1 MDTSSW
7 NGIGR
12 RVALHNLA
20 ELKAV
25 HEDAKP
31 APSFMEDTRSPELAE
46 TVLQKVVSLNA
57 EGRSGEVRRQYD
69 PAHAPFIPELEMG
82 GRGLSQCA
90 ILGPD
95 EFLVCQGTPFS
106 EMTTWHIKDGSI
118 EVCDPL
124 QGFTWSR
131 NRKFFLSIQHDGRL
145 IVSRG
150 FGETPLVS
158 IPSVPGSAFIPEGL
172 TEELRLRLEFPH
184 DSATYTHISISD
196 DGEKI
201 LLADFYRGV
210 ILLSKRQSDWTHQL
224 LFPSLTFGL
233 EEQMREDL
241 LADEKFRPFLDMLHA
256 ALSPDGRFA
265 AFGTQTSGH
274 HVVCLDDLETPTFL
288 AELGT
293 YSDYPHDVCFS
304 DDSLFLA
311 TNSCSFYNGV
321 TYVTKLTDIED
332 RSDKKE
338 RASGE
343 DVILND
349 YLRVYASGYLPLSMT
364 AEETGAFLLAGAG
377 FAACVTPDRKLLW
390 EVEFGSSAGDVDVCP
405 STGRVLIASYSGMLH
420 LFDPSKRQEV
430 PIFAGYQAPLEERRW
445 LFWDRLERPIVW

>member
-7 NGIGR
+7 NEVGR
-12 RVALHNLA
+12 RVALHNSA

-25 HEDAKP
+25 HEDAKT
-31 APSFMEDTRSPELAE
+31 APSFIEDTRSPKLAE
-46 TVLQKVVSLNA
+46 SVLKKVVSLNA
-57 EGRSGEVRRQYD
+57 EGRSGEVRRHYD
-69 PAHAPFIPELEMG
+69 PAHAPFIPELEKG

-90 ILGPD
+90 ILGSD
-95 EFLVCQGTPFS
+95 EFLVCQGTPFT

-124 QGFTWSR
+124 QGVTWSR
-131 NRKFFLSIQHDGRL
+131 NRQFFLAVQQDGRL
-145 IVSRG
+145 VVSRG
-150 FGETPLVS
+150 FGEMPLVS
-158 IPSVPGSAFIPEGL
+158 IPNLPGSAFIPEGL
-172 TEELRLRLEFPH
+172 TEELRLRFQFPH
-184 DSATYTHISISD
+184 DSATYSHISISD

-201 LLADFYRGV
+201 LVADFYRGV
-210 ILLSKRQSDWTHQL
+210 VLLTRGQSDWTRQL

-233 EEQMREDL
+233 EEEMRGDL
-241 LADEKFRPFLDMLHA
+241 DADEKFRPCLDMLHA

-274 HVVCLDDLETPTFL
+274 HVVCLDKPETPAVL

-293 YSDYPHDVCFS
+293 FSDYPHDVCFS

-311 TNSCSFYNGV
+311 TNSCSFYNGE
-321 TYVTKLTDIED
+321 TYVTKMTDIED
-332 RSDKKE
+332 RGDKKQA
-338 RASGE
+338 ASRE
-343 DVILND
+343 YVTLND

-364 AEETGAFLLAGAG
+364 AEESGAFLLAGAG
-377 FAACVTPDRKLLW
+377 FAACVTPGGKLLW

-405 STGRVLIASYSGMLH
+405 STGRVLIASHSGMLH